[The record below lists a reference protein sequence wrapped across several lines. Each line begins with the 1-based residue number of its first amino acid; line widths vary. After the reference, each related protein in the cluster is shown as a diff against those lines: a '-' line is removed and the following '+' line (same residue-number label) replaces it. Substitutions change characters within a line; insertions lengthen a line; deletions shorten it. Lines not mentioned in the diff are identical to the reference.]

1 MKRSIWIVL
10 LLLVG
15 AAPAAAQDVVEI
27 GRKHGA
33 ELPKWMRRELAKDPA
48 AFEFRRA
55 WKSDLARVK
64 ARRTRLQRVEG
75 PRSLSGSPAQLAQR
89 GAAVTGTYRIPV
101 IPVLYSNTLSAPYA
115 AAALERKLYTGPS
128 ATATLTEFYTEISR
142 GLVTVTGDVAEWVQA
157 SQPDTVYEGADNGD
171 EVGDLLR
178 EALEKADAVIDFK
191 QYDSDGDGYVDFV
204 AFVHPEAGGE
214 CGNDNVWSHRWV
226 YEGWNGGRPYTTADG
241 VSISDYVI
249 QPAFNCDG
257 SSMIDIGVFAHEYGH
272 AFGLPDL
279 YDTAN
284 ENGGIGYWGL
294 MGAGNWN
301 RTASPAHMEAWSK
314 VELGWMPVTTISSE
328 TRGLRIDPAATT
340 GSAVRI
346 DIPGAPGEYFLLEN
360 RQRIGSDRHLL
371 GVGLLVWHVDSTAM
385 ATLRRTNRVNVDPT
399 RKALE
404 VVEADGRWDLRGD
417 TRGDAGDPFPGSSA
431 NTAFGAA
438 TSPQSVAYNGV
449 TSPAELRRIT
459 VSGET
464 VTLDVVY
471 PVPRRQWGDVTGDG
485 YVRTDD
491 VLAVLERSIGK
502 PTSRDLSL
510 GDVDGDGDVDG
521 ADALVIQSYV
531 AGVDVSGYRV
541 GRDAP

>member
-1 MKRSIWIVL
+1 MKRSMWIVL
-10 LLLVG
+10 LLCVA

-27 GRKHGA
+27 GRRHGA
-33 ELPKWMRRELAKDPA
+33 ELPEWMRRELAKDPA

-64 ARRTRLQRVEG
+64 AQRTRLQRVEG
-75 PRSLSGSPAQLAQR
+75 PRSLSASPAQLAQR

-101 IPVLYSNTLSAPYA
+101 VPVLYSNTPSVPYA

-128 ATATLTEFYTEISR
+128 STATLTEFYSEISR

-157 SQPDTVYEGADNGD
+157 SQPDTVYEGKDNGD
-171 EVGDLLR
+171 KVGALLR
-178 EALEKADAVIDFK
+178 EALEKADAVTDFG

-226 YEGWNGGRPYTTADG
+226 YEGWNGGRPFTTNDG

-257 SSMIDIGVFAHEYGH
+257 ASMIDIGVFAHEYGH

-284 ENGGIGYWGL
+284 KNGGIGYWGL
-294 MGAGNWN
+294 MGSGNWN
-301 RTASPAHMEAWSK
+301 DTASPAHMEAWSK

-328 TRGLRIDPAATT
+328 TRGLRIEPASTT

-360 RQRIGSDRHLL
+360 RQRIGSDRHAL

-385 ATLRRTNRVNVDPT
+385 ATLRRTNRVNVDAT

-404 VVEADGRWDLRGD
+404 LVEADGRWDLRRN

-431 NTAFGAA
+431 NTAFGPG
-438 TSPQSVAYNGV
+438 TNPQSVAYNGA
-449 TSPAELRRIT
+449 TSPAELRGIA

-464 VTLDVVY
+464 VTLDVIY
-471 PVPRRQWGDVTGDG
+471 PMPRRQWGDVTGDG

-502 PTSRDLSL
+502 PTSRDFSL
-510 GDVDGDGDVDG
+510 ADVDGDGDVDG
-521 ADALVIQSYV
+521 TDVLVIQSYI
-531 AGVDVSGYRV
+531 AGVDVSSFRV
-541 GRDAP
+541 GQDAP

>member
-1 MKRSIWIVL
+1 MKRSIWIAL
-10 LLLVG
+10 LLCVG
-15 AAPAAAQDVVEI
+15 AVPAAAQDVVEI
-27 GRKHGA
+27 GREHGA
-33 ELPKWMRRELAKDPA
+33 ELPKWMRGELAKDPA

-64 ARRTRLQRVEG
+64 AQRSRLQRVEG
-75 PRSLSGSPAQLAQR
+75 PRSLSGTPEQLAQR

-128 ATATLTEFYTEISR
+128 ATATLTEFYAEISR
-142 GLVTVTGDVAEWVQA
+142 GLVTVTGDVAQWVQA

-171 EVGDLLR
+171 EVGALLR
-178 EALEKADAVIDFK
+178 EALEKADATIDFN

-214 CGNDNVWSHRWV
+214 CGNGNIWSHRWV
-226 YEGWNGGRPYTTADG
+226 YEGWNGGRPYATDDG

-257 SSMIDIGVFAHEYGH
+257 STMIDIGVFAHEYGH

-279 YDTAN
+279 YDTTN

-294 MGAGNWN
+294 MGSGNWN

-328 TRGLRIDPAATT
+328 TRRLRIDPAATT

-385 ATLRRTNRVNVDPT
+385 ATLRRTNRVNVDAS

-404 VVEADGRWDLRGD
+404 VVEADGRWDLRRK

-431 NTAFGAA
+431 NTAFGAG

-449 TSPAELRRIT
+449 TSSAELRRIT
-459 VSGET
+459 VSGEA
-464 VTLDVVY
+464 VTLDVIY
-471 PVPRRQWGDVTGDG
+471 PIPRRQWGDVTGDG

-502 PTSRDLSL
+502 PTSRDFSL
-510 GDVDGDGDVDG
+510 GDVDGDGEVDG
-521 ADALVIQSYV
+521 RDALVIQSYV
-531 AGVDVSGYRV
+531 AGVDVSAYRV
-541 GRDAP
+541 GQDAP